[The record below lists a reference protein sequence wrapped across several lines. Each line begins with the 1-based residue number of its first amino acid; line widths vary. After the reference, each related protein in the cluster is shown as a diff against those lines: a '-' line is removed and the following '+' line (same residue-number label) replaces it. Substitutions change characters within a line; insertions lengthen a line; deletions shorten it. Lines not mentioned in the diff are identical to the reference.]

1 MNKKGQVLVLFA
13 LLLPLILMCVG
24 LVIDTGLLY
33 VEKRKID
40 SVVKDT
46 VEYGVN
52 NIESVTDEELSI
64 LLNKNI
70 ENIKTKEIKIE
81 NGIVTITVSLQK
93 KSIFSVIFGTD
104 RYEIKSTYKG
114 MIENSKLKIV
124 RG

>member
-1 MNKKGQVLVLFA
+1 MNNKGQVLVLFA

-24 LVIDTGLLY
+24 LVVDTGLLY
-33 VEKRKID
+33 VEKRKVDLI
-40 SVVKDT
+40 VKDT
-46 VEYGVN
+46 VEYGVS
-52 NIESVTDEELSI
+52 NIDSVTDEKLSA

-70 ENIKTKEIKIE
+70 DNIKTKEIKIE

-93 KSIFSVIFGTD
+93 KSIFSVIFGID

-114 MIENSKLKIV
+114 MIENNELKIV